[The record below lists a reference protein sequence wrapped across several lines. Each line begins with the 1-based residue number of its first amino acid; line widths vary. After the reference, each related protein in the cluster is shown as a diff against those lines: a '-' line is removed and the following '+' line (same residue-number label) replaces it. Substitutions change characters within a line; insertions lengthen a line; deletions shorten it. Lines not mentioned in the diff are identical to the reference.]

1 MALDLARC
9 SLAPSSLSKW
19 LTVGALTAAAAA
31 IGVLAGDRSPVAPAV
46 RYAALG
52 AGAAA
57 SIMAAVT
64 VARGL

>member
-1 MALDLARC
+1 MALDLARY
-9 SLAPSSLSKW
+9 SLAPSSLTKW

-31 IGVLAGDRSPVAPAV
+31 VGLLAGDGARVAPAT

-57 SIMAAVT
+57 TIMAAVT